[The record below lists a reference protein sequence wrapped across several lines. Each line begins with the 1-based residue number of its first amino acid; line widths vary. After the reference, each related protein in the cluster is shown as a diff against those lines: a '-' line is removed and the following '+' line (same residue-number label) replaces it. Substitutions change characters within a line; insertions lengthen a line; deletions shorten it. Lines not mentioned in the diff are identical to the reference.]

1 MNGAHPL
8 IKWGAIALF
17 IFVNL
22 LITATMVIAPTGSDV
37 GLNANLYKGASFFFG
52 CIVLWLA
59 YRKNNFW
66 ILLGFTALQWV
77 AFTRVTEMLNA
88 SV

>member
-8 IKWGAIALF
+8 IKWGSIVLF
-17 IFVNL
+17 ILVNL
-22 LITATMVIAPTGSDV
+22 LITLTFVIAPAGSDV
-37 GLNANLYKGASFFFG
+37 GTNANLYKGASLFFG

-66 ILLGFTALQWV
+66 LLLGFTALQWIT
-77 AFTRVTEMLNA
+77 FTRVADMLNA